1 MSAESYNDDPDLLP
15 AAVAWHK
22 SGRLTAARSG
32 SVAFTQS
39 IIDEVLHARAL
50 LQPITRV
57 ADVTIIVTER
67 YLADVE
73 QFLTNTAALEQF
85 RRG

>member
-39 IIDEVLHARAL
+39 IIDEVLRARAL
-50 LQPITRV
+50 LQPVTRDITLVTTDRWRTD
-57 ADVTIIVTER
+57 ADQF
-67 YLADVE
+67 LADTV
-73 QFLTNTAALEQF
+73 ALEQF
-85 RRG
+85 RR